1 MREKAE
7 NAVLSY
13 RNFRKKYNISLE
25 ALSETANA
33 SVQYLSALELGQKD
47 LTPRAREMLFTA
59 MELVLMQRQRM
70 ADAALLEFSS
80 AKDKLFEA
88 VQEVQK

>member
-1 MREKAE
+1 MREKPE
-7 NAVLSY
+7 NMVLAY
-13 RNFRKKYNISLE
+13 RNFRKKYHIPLE
-25 ALSETANA
+25 SLSEAANI

-70 ADAALLEFSS
+70 ADAALFDFSS
-80 AKDKLFEA
+80 AKDKLFES
-88 VQEVQK
+88 VREVQK